1 MIQYLYIKIIHERR
15 KMSMEQMK
23 AYKFRI
29 YPSEIQKE
37 LIEKSFGCT
46 RFIYNNMLALQIKT
60 YQEEGKSYSKYD
72 LVKMIPSLKKEYE
85 WLKEVDSTCLQATI
99 DDLDSAYS
107 NFFREIKKG
116 NNQGFPKF
124 KSKRNP
130 KRSFESKCVNNNIT
144 IKDNLIKLPKLK
156 WVRAKITQSIDG
168 KILNATVSKTPTG
181 KYFVSLCCKVDIEQL
196 SKVDS
201 NIGIDLGLKEFAI
214 CSNGEIFDNP
224 KWLRKANYRLKLEQR
239 RLSKMQKFSNNWNK
253 QRIKVAKIHER
264 IVNQRKDYLHKI
276 STKLIRENQIICLE
290 DLKVSNMMK
299 NHKLAGAISEVS
311 WYEFRRMLEYK
322 AKWYGRN
329 ISVIDKTYP
338 SSQLCNVCGY
348 RNKDVKNLG
357 LREWTCPKCREYHD
371 RDINA
376 SINILKEGLRLV
388 SLEQTCKPVNAQ
400 CNGTI
405 EQESPSSNVTVGS

>member
-1 MIQYLYIKIIHERR
+1 
-15 KMSMEQMK
+15 MEQMK

-60 YQEEGKSYSKYD
+60 YEEEGKSYSKYD

-85 WLKEVDSTCLQATI
+85 WLKEVDSTCLQATV
-99 DDLDSAYS
+99 DDLDSAYQ

-156 WVRAKITQSIDG
+156 WVRAKITQSIEG

-348 RNKDVKNLG
+348 RNKDVKNLA
-357 LREWTCPKCREYHD
+357 LRKWTCECGEEHE
-371 RDINA
+371 RDVNA

-388 SLEQTCKPVNAQ
+388 SLEQTCKPVNA
-400 CNGTI
+400 
-405 EQESPSSNVTVGS
+405 

>member
-1 MIQYLYIKIIHERR
+1 
-15 KMSMEQMK
+15 MEQMK

-29 YPSEIQKE
+29 YPSEIQKQ
-37 LIEKSFGCT
+37 LIEKSFGCS

-60 YQEEGKSYSKYD
+60 YEEQGKSYSKYD
-72 LVKMIPSLKKEYE
+72 LVKMIPLLKKEYE

-99 DDLDSAYS
+99 DDLDSAYQ

-124 KSKRNP
+124 KTKRNP

-181 KYFVSLCCKVDIEQL
+181 KYFVSLCCKVNIEQL
-196 SKVDS
+196 SKLDS

-214 CSNGEIFDNP
+214 CSNGDVFNNP

-239 RLSKMQKFSNNWNK
+239 KLSKMKKFSNNWNK
-253 QRIKVAKIHER
+253 QRIKIAKIHER
-264 IVNQRKDYLHKI
+264 ITNQRKDYLHKI

-322 AKWYGRN
+322 ANWYGRT

-338 SSQLCNVCGY
+338 SSQICNVCGY
-348 RNKDVKNLG
+348 RNKDVKNLA
-357 LREWTCPKCREYHD
+357 LRKWTCPECGEEHD
-371 RDINA
+371 RDVNA
-376 SINILKEGLRLV
+376 SKNILKEGLRLV
-388 SLEQTCKPVNAQ
+388 SLEQAC
-400 CNGTI
+400 
-405 EQESPSSNVTVGS
+405 

>member
-1 MIQYLYIKIIHERR
+1 
-15 KMSMEQMK
+15 MEQMK

-60 YQEEGKSYSKYD
+60 YEEEGKSYSKYD

-85 WLKEVDSTCLQATI
+85 WLKEVDSTCLQATV
-99 DDLDSAYS
+99 DDLDSAYQ

-348 RNKDVKNLG
+348 RNKDVKNLA
-357 LREWTCPKCREYHD
+357 LRKWTCPKCREYHD

-388 SLEQTCKPVNAQ
+388 SLEQTCKPVNA
-400 CNGTI
+400 
-405 EQESPSSNVTVGS
+405 

>member
-1 MIQYLYIKIIHERR
+1 
-15 KMSMEQMK
+15 MEQMK

-29 YPSEIQKE
+29 YPNEVQKE
-37 LIEKSFGCT
+37 LIEKTFGCT
-46 RFIYNNMLALQIKT
+46 RFVYNHMLALQIKT
-60 YQEEGKSYSKYD
+60 YEEQGKSHSKYD
-72 LVKMIPSLKKEYE
+72 LVKMIPSLKKEHE
-85 WLKEVDSTCLQATI
+85 WLKEVDSTCLQASI
-99 DDLDSAYS
+99 DDLDSAYQ

-124 KSKRNP
+124 KTKRNP

-156 WVRAKITQSIDG
+156 WIKVKITQTIDG
-168 KILNATVSKTPTG
+168 KILNATVSKTSTG

-196 SKVDS
+196 PKIDS

-214 CSNGEIFDNP
+214 CSNGNIFHNP

-239 RLSKMQKFSNNWNK
+239 RLSKMQKGSNNWNK

-290 DLKVSNMMK
+290 DLQVSNMLK

-322 AKWYGRN
+322 AKWYGRT
-329 ISVIDKTYP
+329 ISIISKTFP
-338 SSQLCNVCGY
+338 SSQLCSHCGY
-348 RNKDVKNLG
+348 RNKDVKNLA
-357 LREWTCPKCREYHD
+357 LREWTCPECGTHHD

-376 SINILKEGLRLV
+376 SINILNEGLRLMRV
-388 SLEQTCKPVNAQ
+388 EQPCELVNA
-400 CNGTI
+400 
-405 EQESPSSNVTVGS
+405 

>member
-1 MIQYLYIKIIHERR
+1 MN
-15 KMSMEQMK
+15 QMK

-29 YPSEIQKE
+29 YPSEIQKQ

-46 RFIYNNMLALQIKT
+46 RFVYNHMLALQIKM
-60 YQEEGKSYSKYD
+60 YKEQGKSHSKYD
-72 LVKMIPSLKKEYE
+72 LVKMIPSLKKEHE
-85 WLKEVDSTCLQATI
+85 WLKEVDSTCLQASI
-99 DDLDSAYS
+99 DDLDSAYQ

-116 NNQGFPKF
+116 NKQGFPKF
-124 KSKRNP
+124 KTKRNP

-156 WVRAKITQSIDG
+156 WIKAKITQTIDG
-168 KILNATVSKTPTG
+168 KILNATVSKTSTE

-196 SKVDS
+196 PKIDS

-214 CSNGEIFDNP
+214 CSNGNIFHNP

-239 RLSKMQKFSNNWNK
+239 RLSKMQKGSNNWNK

-290 DLKVSNMMK
+290 DLQVSNMLK
-299 NHKLAGAISEVS
+299 NHKLAGAISEIS

-322 AKWYGRN
+322 AEWYGRT
-329 ISVIDKTYP
+329 ISIISKTFP
-338 SSQLCNVCGY
+338 SSQLCSHCGY
-348 RNKDVKNLG
+348 RNKDVKNLA
-357 LREWTCPKCREYHD
+357 LRNWTCPSCGTSHD

-376 SINILKEGLRLV
+376 SINILNEGLRLMR
-388 SLEQTCKPVNAQ
+388 LEQPCKLVNA
-400 CNGTI
+400 
-405 EQESPSSNVTVGS
+405 

>member
-1 MIQYLYIKIIHERR
+1 
-15 KMSMEQMK
+15 MEQMK

-60 YQEEGKSYSKYD
+60 YEEEGKSYSKYD

-85 WLKEVDSTCLQATI
+85 WLKEVDSTCLQATV
-99 DDLDSAYS
+99 DDLDSAYQ

-130 KRSFESKCVNNNIT
+130 KRSFKSKCVNNNIT

-322 AKWYGRN
+322 AKWYGRT

-388 SLEQTCKPVNAQ
+388 SLEQTCKPVNA
-400 CNGTI
+400 
-405 EQESPSSNVTVGS
+405 

>member
-1 MIQYLYIKIIHERR
+1 
-15 KMSMEQMK
+15 MEQMK

-60 YQEEGKSYSKYD
+60 YEEEGKSYSKYD

-85 WLKEVDSTCLQATI
+85 WLKEVDSTCLQATV
-99 DDLDSAYS
+99 DDLDSAYQ

-116 NNQGFPKF
+116 NNQGFPKY

-130 KRSFESKCVNNNIT
+130 KRSFESKCVNNNI
-144 IKDNLIKLPKLK
+144 IVKGNLIKLPKLK
-156 WVRAKITQSIDG
+156 WVKAKITQSIDG

-253 QRIKVAKIHER
+253 QRIKVAKIHEK
-264 IVNQRKDYLHKI
+264 IANQRKNYLHKI
-276 STKLIRENQIICLE
+276 STKLIKENQIICIE
-290 DLKVSNMMK
+290 DLKVSNMVK
-299 NHKLAGAISEVS
+299 NHKLAKAISEVS

-322 AKWYGRN
+322 AKWYGRT
-329 ISVIDKTYP
+329 ISVVDKTYP

-357 LREWTCPKCREYHD
+357 LRKWICECGEEHD
-371 RDINA
+371 RDVNA

-388 SLEQTCKPVNAQ
+388 SLEQACKPVNA
-400 CNGTI
+400 
-405 EQESPSSNVTVGS
+405 

>member
-1 MIQYLYIKIIHERR
+1 
-15 KMSMEQMK
+15 MEQMK

-29 YPSEIQKE
+29 YPSEVQKQ
-37 LIEKSFGCT
+37 LIEKSFGCS

-60 YQEEGKSYSKYD
+60 YEEQGKSYSKYD
-72 LVKMIPSLKKEYE
+72 LVKMIPLLKKEYE

-99 DDLDSAYS
+99 DDLDSAYQ

-124 KSKRNP
+124 KTKRNP

-214 CSNGEIFDNP
+214 CSNGDVFDNP

-239 RLSKMQKFSNNWNK
+239 KLSKMQKFSNNWNK
-253 QRIKVAKIHER
+253 QRIKIAKIHER
-264 IVNQRKDYLHKI
+264 IANQRKDYLHKI
-276 STKLIRENQIICLE
+276 STKLIKENQIICLE

-299 NHKLAGAISEVS
+299 NHKLAGTISEVS
-311 WYEFRRMLEYK
+311 WAEFRRMLEYK
-322 AKWYGRN
+322 ANWYGRT

-348 RNKDVKNLG
+348 RNKDVKNLA
-357 LREWTCPKCREYHD
+357 LRKWTCPECGKEHD
-371 RDINA
+371 RDVNA
-376 SINILKEGLRLV
+376 SKNILKEGLRLV
-388 SLEQTCKPVNAQ
+388 SLEQAC
-400 CNGTI
+400 
-405 EQESPSSNVTVGS
+405 

>member
-1 MIQYLYIKIIHERR
+1 
-15 KMSMEQMK
+15 MEQMK

-60 YQEEGKSYSKYD
+60 YEEEGKSYSKYD

-85 WLKEVDSTCLQATI
+85 WLKEVDSTCLQATV
-99 DDLDSAYS
+99 DDLDSAYQ

-181 KYFVSLCCKVDIEQL
+181 KYFVSLCCKVDITQL
-196 SKVDS
+196 EKVDS
-201 NIGIDLGLKEFAI
+201 NIGVDLGLKEFAI
-214 CSNGEIFDNP
+214 CSSGEVFDNP

-253 QRIKVAKIHER
+253 QRIKVAKIHEK
-264 IVNQRKDYLHKI
+264 IANQRKDYLHKI

-322 AKWYGRN
+322 AKWYGRT
-329 ISVIDKTYP
+329 ISVVDKTYP

-357 LREWTCPKCREYHD
+357 LRKWICECGEEHD

-388 SLEQTCKPVNAQ
+388 SLEQTCKPVNA
-400 CNGTI
+400 
-405 EQESPSSNVTVGS
+405 

>member
-1 MIQYLYIKIIHERR
+1 
-15 KMSMEQMK
+15 MEQMK

-29 YPSEIQKE
+29 YPSEVQKQ
-37 LIEKSFGCT
+37 LIEKSFGCS

-60 YQEEGKSYSKYD
+60 YEEEGKSYSKYD
-72 LVKMIPSLKKEYE
+72 LVKRIPSLKKEYE

-99 DDLDSAYS
+99 DDLDSAYQ

-124 KSKRNP
+124 KTKRNP

-144 IKDNLIKLPKLK
+144 VKGNLVKLPKLK
-156 WVRAKITQSIDG
+156 WIRAKITQTMDG

-196 SKVDS
+196 PKVDS

-214 CSNGEIFDNP
+214 CSNGEVFDNP
-224 KWLRKANYRLKLEQR
+224 KWLRKTNYRLKLEQR
-239 RLSKMQKFSNNWNK
+239 RLSRMQKFSNNWNK

-264 IVNQRKDYLHKI
+264 IANQRKDYLHKI
-276 STKLIRENQIICLE
+276 STKLIRENQIVCLE

-299 NHKLAGAISEVS
+299 NHKLASAISEVS
-311 WYEFRRMLEYK
+311 WYEFRRMIEYK
-322 AKWYGRN
+322 ASWYGRT
-329 ISVIDKTYP
+329 ISVIDKAYP

-348 RNKDVKNLG
+348 RNKDVKNLA
-357 LREWTCPKCREYHD
+357 LRKWTCGCGEEHD

-376 SINILKEGLRLV
+376 SKNILKEGLRLV
-388 SLEQTCKPVNAQ
+388 SLEQVC
-400 CNGTI
+400 
-405 EQESPSSNVTVGS
+405 

>member
-1 MIQYLYIKIIHERR
+1 
-15 KMSMEQMK
+15 MSMEQMK

-60 YQEEGKSYSKYD
+60 YEEEGKSYSKYD

-99 DDLDSAYS
+99 DDLDSAYQ

-124 KSKRNP
+124 KTKRNP

-156 WVRAKITQSIDG
+156 WVRARISQVVDG
-168 KILNATVSKTPTG
+168 RILNATVSKTPTG

-196 SKVDS
+196 PKVDS

-214 CSNGEIFDNP
+214 CSNGEIFNNP

-239 RLSKMQKFSNNWNK
+239 RLSKMQKFSSNWNK
-253 QRIKVAKIHER
+253 QRIKVAKIHEK

-290 DLKVSNMMK
+290 DLKVNNMMK

-322 AKWYGRN
+322 AKWYGRT
-329 ISVIDKTYP
+329 ISVVDKTYP

-357 LREWTCPKCREYHD
+357 LRKWICECGEEHD

-388 SLEQTCKPVNAQ
+388 SLEQTCKPVNA
-400 CNGTI
+400 
-405 EQESPSSNVTVGS
+405 

>member
-1 MIQYLYIKIIHERR
+1 
-15 KMSMEQMK
+15 MEQIK

-29 YPSEIQKE
+29 YPNETQKE
-37 LIEKSFGCT
+37 LIEKTFGCT
-46 RFIYNNMLALQIKT
+46 RFVYNHMLALQIKM
-60 YQEEGKSYSKYD
+60 YKEQGKSHSKYD
-72 LVKMIPSLKKEYE
+72 LVKMIPSLKKEHE
-85 WLKEVDSTCLQATI
+85 WLKEVDSTCLQASI
-99 DDLDSAYS
+99 DDLDSAYQ

-116 NNQGFPKF
+116 NKQGFPKF
-124 KSKRNP
+124 KTKRNP

-156 WVRAKITQSIDG
+156 WIKAKITQTIDG
-168 KILNATVSKTPTG
+168 KILNATVSKTSTE

-196 SKVDS
+196 PKIDS

-214 CSNGEIFDNP
+214 CSNGNIFHNP

-239 RLSKMQKFSNNWNK
+239 RLSKMQKGSNNWNK

-290 DLKVSNMMK
+290 DLQVSNMLK
-299 NHKLAGAISEVS
+299 NHKLAGAISEIS

-322 AKWYGRN
+322 AEWYGRT
-329 ISVIDKTYP
+329 ISIISKTFP
-338 SSQLCNVCGY
+338 SSQLCSHCGY
-348 RNKDVKNLG
+348 RNKDVKNLA
-357 LREWTCPKCREYHD
+357 LRNWTCPSCGTSHD

-376 SINILKEGLRLV
+376 SINILNEGLRLMR
-388 SLEQTCKPVNAQ
+388 LEQPCKLVNA
-400 CNGTI
+400 
-405 EQESPSSNVTVGS
+405 

>member
-1 MIQYLYIKIIHERR
+1 MK
-15 KMSMEQMK
+15 QMK

-29 YPSEIQKE
+29 YPNEVQKE

-60 YQEEGKSYSKYD
+60 YEEEGKSYSKYD

-116 NNQGFPKF
+116 NNQGFPKY

-130 KRSFESKCVNNNIT
+130 KRSFESKCVNNNI
-144 IKDNLIKLPKLK
+144 IVKGNLIKLPKLK
-156 WVRAKITQSIDG
+156 WVKAKITQTIDG

-181 KYFVSLCCKVDIEQL
+181 KYFVSLCCKVDITQL
-196 SKVDS
+196 EKVDS
-201 NIGIDLGLKEFAI
+201 NIGVDLGLKEFAI
-214 CSNGEIFDNP
+214 CSSGEVFDNP

-253 QRIKVAKIHER
+253 QRIKVAKIHEK
-264 IVNQRKDYLHKI
+264 IANQRKDYLHKI
-276 STKLIRENQIICLE
+276 STKLIKENQIICIE
-290 DLKVSNMMK
+290 DLKVSNMVK
-299 NHKLAGAISEVS
+299 NHKLAKAISEVS

-322 AKWYGRN
+322 AKWYGRT
-329 ISVIDKTYP
+329 ISVVDKTYP

-357 LREWTCPKCREYHD
+357 LRKWICECGEEHD

-388 SLEQTCKPVNAQ
+388 SLEQTCKPVNA
-400 CNGTI
+400 
-405 EQESPSSNVTVGS
+405 

>member
-1 MIQYLYIKIIHERR
+1 
-15 KMSMEQMK
+15 MSMEQMK

-60 YQEEGKSYSKYD
+60 YEEEGKSYSKYD

-116 NNQGFPKF
+116 NNQGFPKY

-130 KRSFESKCVNNNIT
+130 KRSFESKCVNNNI
-144 IKDNLIKLPKLK
+144 IVKGNLIKLPKLK
-156 WVRAKITQSIDG
+156 WVKAKITQTIDG

-181 KYFVSLCCKVDIEQL
+181 KYFVSLCCKVDITQL
-196 SKVDS
+196 EKVDS
-201 NIGIDLGLKEFAI
+201 NIGVDLGLKEFAI
-214 CSNGEIFDNP
+214 CSSGEVFDNP

-253 QRIKVAKIHER
+253 QRIKVAKIHEK
-264 IVNQRKDYLHKI
+264 IANQRKDYLHKI
-276 STKLIRENQIICLE
+276 STKLIKENQIICIE
-290 DLKVSNMMK
+290 DLKVSNMVK
-299 NHKLAGAISEVS
+299 NHKLAKAISEVS

-322 AKWYGRN
+322 AKWYGRT
-329 ISVIDKTYP
+329 ISVVDKTYP

-357 LREWTCPKCREYHD
+357 LRKWICECGEEHD

-388 SLEQTCKPVNAQ
+388 SLEQTCKPVNA
-400 CNGTI
+400 
-405 EQESPSSNVTVGS
+405 

>member
-1 MIQYLYIKIIHERR
+1 
-15 KMSMEQMK
+15 MEQMK

-60 YQEEGKSYSKYD
+60 YEEEGKSYSKYD

-85 WLKEVDSTCLQATI
+85 WLKEVDSTCLQATV
-99 DDLDSAYS
+99 DDLDSAYQ

-130 KRSFESKCVNNNIT
+130 KRSFKSKCVNNNIT

-322 AKWYGRN
+322 ANWYGRT

-348 RNKDVKNLG
+348 RNKDVKNLA
-357 LREWTCPKCREYHD
+357 LRKWTCECGEEHE
-371 RDINA
+371 RDVNA

-388 SLEQTCKPVNAQ
+388 SLEQTCKPVNA
-400 CNGTI
+400 
-405 EQESPSSNVTVGS
+405 

>member
-1 MIQYLYIKIIHERR
+1 
-15 KMSMEQMK
+15 MEKMK

-29 YPSEIQKE
+29 YPSEVQKE

-46 RFIYNNMLALQIKT
+46 RFVYNNMLALQIKT
-60 YQEEGKSYSKYD
+60 YEEQGKSHSKYD
-72 LVKMIPSLKKEYE
+72 LVKIIPSLKQKYE

-99 DDLDSAYS
+99 DDLDSAYT

-130 KRSFESKCVNNNIT
+130 KRSFESKCVNNNIS

-156 WVRAKITQSIDG
+156 WIRTKVTQTVEG

-196 SKVDS
+196 EKVDS

-214 CSNGEIFDNP
+214 CSNGDIYDNP
-224 KWLRKANYRLKLEQR
+224 KWLRKANYRLRLEQR

-253 QRIKVAKIHER
+253 QRIKVAKIHEK
-264 IVNQRKDYLHKI
+264 IANQRKDYLHKI
-276 STKLIRENQIICLE
+276 STKIIKENQIICLE
-290 DLKVSNMMK
+290 DLKVSNMIK
-299 NHKLAGAISEVS
+299 NHKLASAISEVS
-311 WYEFRRMLEYK
+311 WYEFRRLLEYK
-322 AKWYGRN
+322 ASWYGRT

-348 RNKDVKNLG
+348 RNRDVKNLA
-357 LREWTCPKCREYHD
+357 LRAWTCECGENHD

-376 SINILKEGLRLV
+376 SKNILKEGLRLV
-388 SLEQTCKPVNAQ
+388 SLEQAC
-400 CNGTI
+400 
-405 EQESPSSNVTVGS
+405 

>member
-1 MIQYLYIKIIHERR
+1 
-15 KMSMEQMK
+15 MEQMK

-60 YQEEGKSYSKYD
+60 YEEEGKSYSKYD

-85 WLKEVDSTCLQATI
+85 WLKEVDSTCLQATV
-99 DDLDSAYS
+99 DDLDSAYQ

-130 KRSFESKCVNNNIT
+130 KRSFKSKCVNNNIT
-144 IKDNLIKLPKLK
+144 IKGNLIKLPKLK

-322 AKWYGRN
+322 ANWYGRT

-357 LREWTCPKCREYHD
+357 LRKWNCPKCREYHD

-388 SLEQTCKPVNAQ
+388 SLEQTCKPVNA
-400 CNGTI
+400 
-405 EQESPSSNVTVGS
+405 

>member
-1 MIQYLYIKIIHERR
+1 
-15 KMSMEQMK
+15 MEQMK

-29 YPSEIQKE
+29 YPSEVQKE
-37 LIEKSFGCT
+37 LIEKSLGCT
-46 RFIYNNMLALQIKT
+46 RFVYNNMLSLQIRE
-60 YQEEGKSYSKYD
+60 YEEKGKSYSKYD
-72 LVKMIPSLKKEYE
+72 LIKMIPLLKKEYE

-99 DDLDSAYS
+99 DDLDSAYK

-116 NNQGFPKF
+116 NNQGYPKF

-130 KRSFESKCVNNNIT
+130 KRSYKSKYVTNNIS
-144 IKDNLIKLPKLK
+144 IKENLIKLPKLK
-156 WVRAKITQSIDG
+156 WVRAKVTQIVDG

-181 KYFVSLCCKVDIEQL
+181 KYFVSLCCKVDIEQFG
-196 SKVDS
+196 KVDS

-214 CSNGEIFDNP
+214 CSNGEVFNNP
-224 KWLRKANYRLKLEQR
+224 KWLRKASYRLKLEQR

-253 QRIKVAKIHER
+253 QRIKVAKIHEK
-264 IVNQRKDYLHKI
+264 IANQRKDYLHKV
-276 STKLIRENQIICLE
+276 STKIIRENQIICLE

-299 NHKLAGAISEVS
+299 NHKLARAISEVS
-311 WYEFRRMLEYK
+311 WYEFRRLLEYK
-322 AKWYGRN
+322 ASWYGRT

-357 LREWTCPKCREYHD
+357 LRKWTCECGEEHD

-376 SINILKEGLRLV
+376 SVNILKEGLRLV
-388 SLEQTCKPVNAQ
+388 SLEQTYKPVNA
-400 CNGTI
+400 
-405 EQESPSSNVTVGS
+405 